1 MGLFRDKG
9 GWSLERWVLTIPA
22 LGLLTVALAL
32 SLGATSRPTA
42 SAQVY
47 GGPTDAS
54 GPWSGRILVVRE
66 LDEEIVPWPRAP
78 VEVVRS
84 EGGAEDRVQGE
95 TGPEGWLDVTLP
107 ARDGR
112 GGFSIRVMSLLD
124 GSVLAEGS
132 PEFPVER
139 WALAPRRGLSR
150 AQERRSG
157 LRLPSGVLAVPFRS
171 QLELEPLRCLGSG
184 GDWARL
190 SGAKFFF
197 EGQVLDRL
205 ELADPGA
212 KQVQIEPREHVVS
225 LDRGCLGEPDAPRVS
240 LTLPIV
246 PGALHFE
253 RRGEDLAILAP
264 LQIPAIWY
272 TFVTERARLAGG
284 RLELVPAEDG
294 TSGGLLPASCVPP
307 EPELYLVLSTS
318 PDGRSP
324 STVGYPLAAQ
334 RMTFDAVDGHLID
347 GGPDARLRE
356 TERRKRMVR
365 ALFGY
370 VAALFALSLWL
381 FRLVIRRSD
390 DKLLSDLRRGEAPAG
405 LLSRPRARPSVVAG
419 LTIALGLSLVL
430 LWIAVF
436 GGTG

>member
-1 MGLFRDKG
+1 MGLFCDKG

-32 SLGATSRPTA
+32 SLGGTSRPIV

-54 GPWSGRILVVRE
+54 GPWSGRIFVVRE
-66 LDEEIVPWPRAP
+66 LDEEIVPWAGAP

-84 EGGAEDRVQGE
+84 GGGVEDRVQGE

-107 ARDGR
+107 ARANPS
-112 GGFSIRVMSLLD
+112 GFSIRVMSLLD

-139 WALAPRRGLSR
+139 WATAPRRGLSP
-150 AQERRSG
+150 AQERRAR
-157 LRLPSGVLAVPFRS
+157 LRLPSGVLSVPFRS
-171 QLELEPLRCLGSG
+171 RLELEPLRCLGAG
-184 GDWARL
+184 AEWARL
-190 SGAKFFF
+190 SGAKFLW
-197 EGQVLDRL
+197 EGRPLERL
-205 ELADPGA
+205 ELTDPGPRE
-212 KQVQIEPREHVVS
+212 VQIEPREHVVS

-240 LTLPIV
+240 LTLPVV

-253 RRGEDLAILAP
+253 KRGEDLAILAP
-264 LQIPAIWY
+264 IQVPAIWY
-272 TFVTERARLAGG
+272 TFVTESARLAGG
-284 RLELVPAEDG
+284 RLQLVAEADG
-294 TSGGLLPASCVPP
+294 TSAGLLPARLVPK
-307 EPELYLVLSTS
+307 EPDLYLVLSTS

-324 STVGYPLAAQ
+324 STVGYPLVSQ
-334 RMTFDAVDGHLID
+334 RRTFDAVDGHLID
-347 GGPDARLRE
+347 GGPDAHQRE
-356 TERRKRMVR
+356 TERRRRMVR

-390 DKLLSDLRRGEAPAG
+390 DKLLADLRRGEAPAG